1 MKMGVQEA
9 WEVRR
14 ALGGGRLLA
23 RLSLA
28 GGGHGV
34 DVLQQCVLYNVC
46 ESQIGFQ
53 VLGQL

>member
-1 MKMGVQEA
+1 MGVQEA

-46 ESQIGFQ
+46 ESQIGFR